1 MIYLPMSGVRHC
13 LSLCRSEH
21 RPDLVQEAEDN
32 RRHSCFTQ
40 LTPALFCVTPS
51 RNHTRPHTTLCLVAK
66 EDCRGVR
73 RRLVQHAYFWL
84 LREYSPLS
92 SIAFVL
98 IRRWQW
104 GSFWMR
110 YEYMICTVKDL
121 CTNM

>member
-51 RNHTRPHTTLCLVAK
+51 RDHIRPHRALCLVAE
-66 EDCRGVR
+66 EDHRGIR
-73 RRLVQHAYFWL
+73 VQHAHFGFFVSTRLYL
-84 LREYSPLS
+84 LSPL
-92 SIAFVL
+92 
-98 IRRWQW
+98 
-104 GSFWMR
+104 
-110 YEYMICTVKDL
+110 Y
-121 CTNM
+121 